1 MEAELEF
8 KKREKAAVEAALKD
22 KTVTEHRKYIEDQLL
37 TLRCPVDGCGQVFIA
52 DNIDFKQCLALKC
65 SRNNNHHF
73 CGWCLMDCGTS
84 QAAHRHVEHCALNEN
99 ADKNLW
105 TTRALFDR
113 CHQKRWLRLVQ
124 NYLDETIGIDKQAVV
139 EACAKVLEE
148 HNIQADDLQIKS
160 GATFLSKWFRY

>member
-22 KTVTEHRKYIEDQLL
+22 KTVTEHRKYVEDQLL

-65 SRNNNHHF
+65 SRDDNHNF

-84 QAAHRHVEHCALNEN
+84 RAAHEHVRRCPLNEN
-99 ADKNLW
+99 DGNDLW

-124 NYLDETIGIDKQAVV
+124 RYFNETKGIDKKAVKK
-139 EACAKVLEE
+139 ACAAVLKAHGIET
-148 HNIQADDLQIKS
+148 NQLK
-160 GATFLSKWFRY
+160 